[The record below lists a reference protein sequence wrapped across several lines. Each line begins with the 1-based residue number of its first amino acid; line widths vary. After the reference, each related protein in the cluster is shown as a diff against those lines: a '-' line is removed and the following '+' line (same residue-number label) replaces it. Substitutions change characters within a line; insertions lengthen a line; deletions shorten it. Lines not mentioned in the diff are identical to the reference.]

1 MSSDASPG
9 RPPGEI
15 HAGLVGLTGRP
26 NVGKSTLLNALVGR
40 KVSIVTHK
48 PQTTRHRIMGVRHER
63 GYQFVFVDTPGI
75 HLKAKRA
82 LNKTLNRSAAAI
94 LDDVDIIVFVIEALR
109 FTEEDDNVLRR
120 LRNRDN
126 VVLAV
131 NKVDQVSDKAELLPF
146 LEEVAG
152 RMAFAAVVPLSALK
166 TKNLDPL
173 LDELRRRLPESPPFF
188 PEDQYTDRGTRFTIA
203 ETVREK
209 LMERLHEE
217 LPYSLTVTVDQLA
230 DEPPR
235 VEGRGNGLLRIG
247 ATIWVEREGQKS
259 IVIGKGGD
267 MLKQVGRAAR
277 ESLEAQFGRKVF
289 LELWVKLRE
298 AWADDPRQLRELG
311 IDEQ

>member
-1 MSSDASPG
+1 MPSDDM
-9 RPPGEI
+9 R
-15 HAGLVGLTGRP
+15 AGLIGLTGRP

-40 KVSIVTHK
+40 KISIVTHK
-48 PQTTRHRIMGVRHER
+48 PQTTRHRIMGVRHEA
-63 GYQFVFVDTPGI
+63 GHQFVFVDTPGI

-82 LNKTLNRSAAAI
+82 LNRTLNRSANAI

-109 FTEEDDNVLRR
+109 WTEEDDNVLRR
-120 LRNRDN
+120 LQKRGN
-126 VVLAV
+126 VILVV
-131 NKVDQVSDKAELLPF
+131 NKVDQVKDKEQLLPF
-146 LEEVAG
+146 LDEMNK
-152 RMAFAAVVPLSALK
+152 RMNFAAVVPLSALK
-166 TKNLDPL
+166 ERNLEPL

-188 PEDQYTDRGTRFTIA
+188 PEEQHTDRSTQFMIA

-217 LPYSLTVTVDQLA
+217 LPYSLTVTVDQFA
-230 DEPPR
+230 DEPPKKP
-235 VEGRGNGLLRIG
+235 GGAGLLRIG

-259 IVIGKGGD
+259 IVIGKGGE

>member
-1 MSSDASPG
+1 MAN
-9 RPPGEI
+9 EEF

-48 PQTTRHRIMGVRHER
+48 PQTTRHRIMGVRHEAAH
-63 GYQFVFVDTPGI
+63 QFVFVDTPGI

-94 LDDVDIIVFVIEALR
+94 LDDVDILVFVIEALR
-109 FTEEDDNVLRR
+109 WTDEDDHVLRQ
-120 LRNRDN
+120 LRGRDN

-131 NKVDQVSDKAELLPF
+131 NKVDQVDDKGALLPF
-146 LEEVAG
+146 LAEVSA
-152 RMAFAAVVPLSALK
+152 RMKFAAVVPLSALK
-166 TKNLDPL
+166 SKNLEPL
-173 LDELRRRLPESPPFF
+173 LDELRQRLPQSPAFF
-188 PEDQYTDRGTRFTIA
+188 PAEQHTDRSRQFVIA

-217 LPYSLTVTVDQLA
+217 LPYSLTVTVDELR
-230 DEPPR
+230 DEPPKD
-235 VEGRGNGLLRIG
+235 EGRGNGLLRIG
-247 ATIWVEREGQKS
+247 ATIWVEREGQKA
-259 IVIGKGGD
+259 IVIGAQGS

-277 ESLEAQFGRKVF
+277 EELERQFDKRVF
-289 LELWVKLRE
+289 MQLWVKLRE
-298 AWADDPRQLRELG
+298 AWADDPRQLRQLG

>member
-1 MSSDASPG
+1 MPSDG
-9 RPPGEI
+9 PPAGMR
-15 HAGLVGLTGRP
+15 AGLIGLTGRP

-48 PQTTRHRIMGVRHER
+48 PQTTRHRIMGVRHEP
-63 GYQFVFVDTPGI
+63 GCQFVFVDTPGI

-82 LNKTLNRSAAAI
+82 LNRTLNRSAQAV
-94 LDDVDIIVFVIEALR
+94 LDDVDIIVFVIEALHW
-109 FTEEDDNVLRR
+109 TEEDDNVLRR
-120 LRNRDN
+120 LHGRDN

-131 NKVDQVSDKAELLPF
+131 NKVDQVGDKSLLLPF
-146 LEEVAG
+146 LEDVAA
-152 RMAFAAVVPLSALK
+152 RMPFAAVVPLSALK
-166 TKNLDPL
+166 AKNLEPL
-173 LDELRRRLPESPPFF
+173 LAELRERLPESPPFF
-188 PEDQYTDRGTRFTIA
+188 PEEQHTDRSAQFMIA

-217 LPYSLTVTVDQLA
+217 LPYSLTVTVDSLV
-230 DEPPR
+230 DEPPK
-235 VEGRGNGLLRIG
+235 VEGRGSGLLRIG
-247 ATIWVEREGQKS
+247 ATIWVERAGQKS

-277 ESLEAQFGRKVF
+277 EGLEEHFGRKVY

-311 IDEQ
+311 IDEK

>member
-1 MSSDASPG
+1 MLPD
-9 RPPGEI
+9 EI
-15 HAGLVGLTGRP
+15 HAGMIGLTGRP
-26 NVGKSTLLNALVGR
+26 NVGKSTLLNALIGR

-48 PQTTRHRIMGVRHER
+48 PQTTRHRIMGVRHEP
-63 GYQFVFVDTPGI
+63 GFQFVFVDTPGI

-82 LNKTLNRSAAAI
+82 LNKALNRSAQSI
-94 LDDVDIIVFVIEALR
+94 LDDVDIIVFVIEAMR
-109 FTEEDDNVLRR
+109 WTEEDDNVLRQ

-131 NKVDQVSDKAELLPF
+131 NKVDQVKDKAELLPF
-146 LEEVAG
+146 LEATAA
-152 RMAFAAVVPLSALK
+152 RMNFAAVVPLSALK
-166 TKNLDPL
+166 ERNLAPL
-173 LDELRRRLPESPPFF
+173 LDELRTRLPESPPFF
-188 PEDQYTDRGTRFTIA
+188 PEEQHTDRSHQFMVA

-217 LPYSLTVTVDQLA
+217 LPYSLTVTVDQFVS
-230 DEPPR
+230 EPPK

-277 ESLEAQFGRKVF
+277 ESLESQFGRKVF

-311 IDEQ
+311 IDER